1 MKLNFQEN
9 PVFGHVGNFGTIMAH
24 NYATFYVMIFAKGYF
39 QNLQHDI
46 EHNE

>member
-1 MKLNFQEN
+1 M
-9 PVFGHVGNFGTIMAH
+9 GNFSTIVAR
-24 NYATFYVMIFAKGYF
+24 NYATLYVMVLTKGYF